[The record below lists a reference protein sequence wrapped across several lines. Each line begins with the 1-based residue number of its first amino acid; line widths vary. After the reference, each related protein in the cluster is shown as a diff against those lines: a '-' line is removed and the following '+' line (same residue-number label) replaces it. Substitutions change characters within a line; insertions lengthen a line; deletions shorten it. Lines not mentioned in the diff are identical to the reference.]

1 MTSFNNCG
9 FYIPGRQQTGPG
21 LRSSSPRLF
30 IPDGQL
36 NTYTPFENNPPSNS
50 SEERWYCTYLTKIC
64 DPPPSV
70 ESGSC
75 FECTSVG
82 GVWYPSNELCK
93 YTSLSRCR
101 ADCQEVD
108 CIQQAPPGI
117 IFPPSVG
124 GGDEGGGEDATEV
137 YNTNSTPQNPVTPG
151 SIAINTNNSLNSII
165 SQLPQKQKTVIGNEG
180 SLVFRFASPS
190 STANNSIGVV
200 DPKYT
205 FFNLEPTTNT
215 ILVDNT
221 YYTNIFKTSIPREVH
236 YFLRNKGVD
245 YPWSESDLFDLT
257 LDKIALSLNE
267 NLLANL
273 NILQYSGGT
282 LVDLKLFLNA
292 IKMLLLSGRIDE
304 FDPNYYAYLVSIQR
318 EYNETTFPGNL
329 TREDAKEAALGII
342 SLGFSAA
349 DFRSIDP
356 SYPSHQLKRYRTL
369 NTDIEALVPVVEFEG
384 NQSEL
389 NLYDAGIKVKEL
401 DKDVFDYL
409 ELGDGAGYYFSAVNF
424 QGSCLP
430 LPSINQVSI
439 TRYVPH
445 EVRYNALKILS
456 IFPGITITAESPSA
470 LHEFS
475 DSYDYTLDTEVMYFA
490 MDLESVE
497 DIPTNQLLINNTRVK
512 FKLITGEERD
522 THVKNYGM
530 NITKV
535 NIDFNDPLLHYIRDT
550 SSFTLSQ
557 YDISFRNLPVR
568 RTNVGDLILS
578 RNIPF
583 GIIISPGNGSKHNP
597 FHTMS
602 KVTTYD
608 SDLVVRELNL
618 IPRFLTPETIPERLL
633 PEYRVYDDLNQL
645 FIGEYENRF
654 YQNIDNVYYK
664 YELIL
669 DSFQNSY
676 TTTTKIRSPESKLV
690 KLVDTLVSSYDI
702 QFLTWWDVYRRLSLN
717 DIGSLMTF
725 NSKTLRDLIS
735 NGWRGVNVTEV
746 LSRIPLITTGINEE
760 LLPSDK
766 IYIQESL
773 R

>member
-50 SEERWYCTYLTKIC
+50 SEDRWYCTYLTKIC

-70 ESGSC
+70 ESGYC

-349 DFRSIDP
+349 DFRSFDP

-401 DKDVFDYL
+401 NKDVFDYL

-690 KLVDTLVSSYDI
+690 KLIDTLVSSYDV